1 MHSDV
6 TLCFYE
12 VSWQRAGVVIR
23 AATLTAAER
32 SLIVLEIM
40 DRLSLDQYVA
50 LRAYGSRTLRTH
62 QAP

>member
-1 MHSDV
+1 MAS
-6 TLCFYE
+6 
-12 VSWQRAGVVIR
+12 AGVVIR

-50 LRAYGSRTLRTH
+50 LRGR
-62 QAP
+62 